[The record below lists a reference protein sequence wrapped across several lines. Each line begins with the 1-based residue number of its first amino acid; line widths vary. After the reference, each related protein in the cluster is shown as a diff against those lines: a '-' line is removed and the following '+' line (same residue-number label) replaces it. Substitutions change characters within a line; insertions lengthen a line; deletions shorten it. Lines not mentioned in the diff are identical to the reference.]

1 MQVSMRARTEK
12 PTTARVLRDRV
23 AWRGRRIIVPP
34 RLDKPEGK
42 GEGVGGA
49 DVRSFLLGLA
59 CTRCGQFV
67 DDGRAIRLECPA
79 CMHFLEA
86 RYDLVAA
93 RGEIDRDTLFTNRGR
108 SMWWLGPL
116 LPVRS
121 PGHIVSLM
129 EGDTPLLPLQCWGAR
144 RGLSRVLAKDETRN
158 PTGSFKDRGA
168 SVTIS
173 KCREVG
179 IHSLVISSSGNA
191 SAAFS
196 AYAAVGGRTLY
207 ALIRPHTSKVLAAQ
221 NCIYGAR
228 VARVRGTNREASRLA
243 TELCR
248 KNQWFDCATPRNLY
262 RVEGKKTLA
271 YEIAGQLGWTAPR
284 WIICP
289 TGGGTNALAVKW
301 GTLLT

>member
-1 MQVSMRARTEK
+1 M
-12 PTTARVLRDRV
+12 
-23 AWRGRRIIVPP
+23 
-34 RLDKPEGK
+34 
-42 GEGVGGA
+42 
-49 DVRSFLLGLA
+49 RSFLLGLA

-67 DDGRAIRLECPA
+67 DDASAIRLECPA

-158 PTGSFKDRGA
+158 PTGSFKNRGA

-221 NCIYGAR
+221 NCIYGAH

-289 TGGGTNALAVKW
+289 TGGGTNALAVRKAFSKM
-301 GTLLT
+301 GDVVDVVDILLSRSQERFGYS